1 MGFSPG
7 KGKKASKKSDKK
19 KKEAEEEK
27 AKEKKE
33 KEEQDALDEEK
44 KAIDEADAN
53 APADDTKT
61 AINSFNGADEDE
73 IIDNKM
79 ADVSKEALNP
89 AGVSTG
95 EKIVWKED
103 AMKASKDII
112 KTLKGVKGKK
122 LNDYMKDHFEET
134 WATYDVN
141 GEGEIS
147 LEESHVF

>member
-1 MGFSPG
+1 
-7 KGKKASKKSDKK
+7 
-19 KKEAEEEK
+19 
-27 AKEKKE
+27 
-33 KEEQDALDEEK
+33 
-44 KAIDEADAN
+44 
-53 APADDTKT
+53 
-61 AINSFNGADEDE
+61 
-73 IIDNKM
+73 M